1 MQPVPQDT
9 MTRSVLLAARRA
21 ETGAE
26 LQGQYDAWADRNPI
40 WAPRVQGPE
49 AAAALGY
56 ATGGVRSGPA
66 TRKELMLDRKKEN
79 LKIAVAS
86 SGFDQETQAAICS
99 IELGALVTNLSRD
112 AVDPTV
118 AWVDK
123 PRFASRTE
131 LREHNKQQ
139 GRAHIDGAMAKY
151 ARDGHMG
158 AQARSDMRVDQSIQ
172 AMFEAGGGA
181 TRSDLLASRRRQR
194 MAEVE
199 AAADLH
205 GHAEVPQ
212 FAEQAAPYWLVGKPG
227 SAAADR
233 ADGTNSRRAMSSE
246 QLKSDQR
253 WFAKPEQYP
262 IVSPAEPRVDDAFK
276 LSNAEKRFLA
286 RKLSSGPKRAQ
297 RGYPPEL
304 VALTDKVTVAPAPT
318 LPARAQTA
326 AVPGKRAAVRPQRF
340 SEMVFRFLPPEERM
354 DADQGPQTDGLQFT
368 RPMYSSFTKSGIFEE
383 PRRGYSPIPGV
394 ARGGAERPATVAD
407 GQQRGRGGSRP
418 GGGRSAPAGIT
429 GGGLGLDYDHGR
441 PVSAQAQKEAMRM
454 SSLLGQGT
462 RGKPPAG
469 GVRSGGFQLLPRDAP
484 SRPSPEQMSMRARSY
499 RPASVQ

>member
-1 MQPVPQDT
+1 MQPEPQDT

-26 LQGQYDAWADRNPI
+26 LQGQYDAWADRNPV

-56 ATGGVRSGPA
+56 VSGGVRSGPA
-66 TRKELMLDRKKEN
+66 TRKELMLERKKEN

-86 SGFDQETQAAICS
+86 SGFDRETQAAICS
-99 IELGALVTNLSRD
+99 ISDQPALVTNLSRD

-131 LREHNKQQ
+131 LREHNKQA

-151 ARDGHMG
+151 ARDGHMD

-181 TRSDLLASRRRQR
+181 TRSELLASRRRQR

-205 GHAEVPQ
+205 GHASVPQ

-233 ADGTNSRRAMSSE
+233 ADGTNTRRAMSSE

-276 LSNAEKRFLA
+276 LSNAEKRFLT

-304 VALTDKVTVAPAPT
+304 VALTEKVTVAPAPT
-318 LPARAQTA
+318 LPARDQTA

-340 SEMVFRFLPPEERM
+340 SEMVFRFLLPEERM

-368 RPMYSSFTKSGIFEE
+368 RPIYSSFTKSGIFEE
-383 PRRGYSPIPGV
+383 PRRGYSPIASRVSRGAGRSGRPRSQTGSRGAAV
-394 ARGGAERPATVAD
+394 ARGQA
-407 GQQRGRGGSRP
+407 
-418 GGGRSAPAGIT
+418 GGGRLPPGSRAAASGSTTTT
-429 GGGLGLDYDHGR
+429 GD
-441 PVSAQAQKEAMRM
+441 
-454 SSLLGQGT
+454 
-462 RGKPPAG
+462 
-469 GVRSGGFQLLPRDAP
+469 P
-484 SRPSPEQMSMRARSY
+484 SRHRRRRRQCACRASLARARA
-499 RPASVQ
+499 ASLPLAECAAAASSCCRGMLRRGSRRSR

>member
-1 MQPVPQDT
+1 MSKRCDTLEARSASTMQPEPQAT

-26 LQGQYDAWADRNPI
+26 LQGQYDVWADRNPV

-56 ATGGVRSGPA
+56 ASGGVRSGPA
-66 TRKELMLDRKKEN
+66 TRKELMLERKKEN

-99 IELGALVTNLSRD
+99 IMDQPALVTNLSRVT
-112 AVDPTV
+112 VDPTV

-123 PRFASRTE
+123 PKFASRTE
-131 LREHNKQQ
+131 LREHNKQA
-139 GRAHIDGAMAKY
+139 GLAHIDGALAKY

-181 TRSDLLASRRRQR
+181 TRSGLLASRRRQR

-233 ADGTNSRRAMSSE
+233 ADGTNTRRAMSSE

-262 IVSPAEPRVDDAFK
+262 IV
-276 LSNAEKRFLA
+276 
-286 RKLSSGPKRAQ
+286 
-297 RGYPPEL
+297 
-304 VALTDKVTVAPAPT
+304 
-318 LPARAQTA
+318 
-326 AVPGKRAAVRPQRF
+326 
-340 SEMVFRFLPPEERM
+340 
-354 DADQGPQTDGLQFT
+354 
-368 RPMYSSFTKSGIFEE
+368 
-383 PRRGYSPIPGV
+383 
-394 ARGGAERPATVAD
+394 
-407 GQQRGRGGSRP
+407 
-418 GGGRSAPAGIT
+418 
-429 GGGLGLDYDHGR
+429 
-441 PVSAQAQKEAMRM
+441 
-454 SSLLGQGT
+454 
-462 RGKPPAG
+462 
-469 GVRSGGFQLLPRDAP
+469 
-484 SRPSPEQMSMRARSY
+484 
-499 RPASVQ
+499 